1 MAKQRN
7 NTTQQNYIYGN
18 AAPQFETAAEYN
30 RRKTAKP
37 ETSSARAVR
46 RNRENAKCMNLGYV
60 LFLCMATSLVFGIC
74 AIYVNLQAQV
84 NERME
89 HINTLENQ
97 LVDLQADNDT
107 AFKRL
112 QTSVN
117 LNQIRKTAA
126 KKLGM
131 VYPKEE
137 QIIYYEVENSDYM
150 EQVEEIPQASRRTV
164 FDLIFNR

>member
-1 MAKQRN
+1 
-7 NTTQQNYIYGN
+7 
-18 AAPQFETAAEYN
+18 
-30 RRKTAKP
+30 
-37 ETSSARAVR
+37 
-46 RNRENAKCMNLGYV
+46 
-60 LFLCMATSLVFGIC
+60 
-74 AIYVNLQAQV
+74 YVNLQAQV